1 MKSGAG
7 LLRDYHLR
15 GYPKIFLIFCKESN
29 FLTILGRTL
38 AHQFSVQGCQF
49 SEWLLQLHWAVY
61 ETLHL
66 PLPINIQSESG
77 RKELPT
83 RKGSGT
89 FARHNWG
96 LKKDKLA
103 HVPHIPC
110 FAEGRHSLFRKQ
122 KVSFNTL
129 LSWCGH
135 IWESVAACPYHQL
148 KDSADVTVLD
158 IKIEQERKKKILP
171 FLHQLE
177 GKTDQ
182 PVQLFNDKM

>member
-15 GYPKIFLIFCKESN
+15 GYPKIFLIFCKENN

-38 AHQFSVQGCQF
+38 AHQFSMQGCQF
-49 SEWLLQLHWAVY
+49 SEWLLQLHWSVY
-61 ETLHL
+61 EILHL
-66 PLPINIQSESG
+66 PLPISIQSESG

-103 HVPHIPC
+103 HVPIYRVLPRADIPC
-110 FAEGRHSLFRKQ
+110 SGNKRCHS
-122 KVSFNTL
+122 T
-129 LSWCGH
+129 
-135 IWESVAACPYHQL
+135 PYSP
-148 KDSADVTVLD
+148 DAVTSGNL
-158 IKIEQERKKKILP
+158 
-171 FLHQLE
+171 
-177 GKTDQ
+177 
-182 PVQLFNDKM
+182 